1 MPAEN
6 IVPPIHMAS
15 FDKPWE
21 KNANVIW
28 LATTM
33 KLHRNLAKFNFPK
46 HLDGEKK
53 KLVLDMVMEALK
65 PQPFFKEMLIY
76 GVDQLQPTD
85 RDFFSEHFL
94 IFDLPHEGLKE
105 QTFIVSKDGTNAIL
119 INSQDHV
126 EFHAVEVTHNL
137 EPRFDQLISYEQAIE
152 KQLPYAFSNHF
163 GYVTAD
169 PSLSGT
175 GLCAQAYLHIPALCF
190 LNKTEHYAGP
200 SKTDDI
206 VYASL
211 QGDHEH
217 LIGHL
222 LVLRNRYAN
231 GVSEEAILSSMRNTA
246 LRIVSE
252 EQVARERL
260 MEQKDSA
267 IYNAISRALGTI
279 LYAYSIDTTEAL
291 QALSLLKFGVELG
304 LVQGLSIEAINELFF
319 DCRRGHI
326 IKKVD
331 QGSHEQGDIYKI
343 RAQYL
348 KKAIQNLSL
357 TF

>member
-1 MPAEN
+1 MTAEN
-6 IVPPIHMAS
+6 TATPIHMAL

-21 KNANVIW
+21 KNSNSIW

-46 HLDGEKK
+46 HLDGEKR
-53 KLVLDMVMEALK
+53 KLVLEMLMEALRS
-65 PQPFFKEMLIY
+65 QPYYSDMKVYE
-76 GVDQLQPTD
+76 VDKLRPID

-94 IFDLPHEGLKE
+94 IFDLPHEGHRE
-105 QTFIVSKDGTNAIL
+105 QTFVVGKDGTTAIL

-126 EFHAVEVTHNL
+126 EFHAVEVGHNL
-137 EPRFDQLISYEQAIE
+137 ETRFAQLLSYEQSIE
-152 KQLPYAFSNHF
+152 QQLPYAFSNHF

-169 PSLSGT
+169 PCLCGT
-175 GLCAQAYLHIPALCF
+175 GLCIQTYLHIPALCF
-190 LNKTEHYAGP
+190 VNNTDNYVAPTKI
-200 SKTDDI
+200 DDI
-206 VYASL
+206 LYTSL

-217 LIGHL
+217 LVGNL
-222 LVLRNRYAN
+222 LVLKNRYAN
-231 GVSEEAILSSMRNTA
+231 GVSEEAIISSMRNTA

-252 EQVARERL
+252 EQTAREQL
-260 MEQKDSA
+260 LQKKDSNV
-267 IYNAISRALGTI
+267 YNAISRALGTI

-304 LVQGLSIEAINELFF
+304 LAKGVPIESINELFF

-326 IKKVD
+326 IKKID
-331 QGSHEQGDIYKI
+331 QTALEKEEVYKI

-348 KKAIQNLSL
+348 KKALHDLVL
-357 TF
+357 TY